1 MNTTKL
7 TLILASFALALA
19 FAVTASAATGAE
31 AQTGSNWCGGSIR
44 AHAAPTVT
52 APAADTPLPEQAGA
66 TTIKSIHNI

>member
-31 AQTGSNWCGGSIR
+31 AQTGSNWCGGQHTGSR
-44 AHAAPTVT
+44 GPH
-52 APAADTPLPEQAGA
+52 GYG
-66 TTIKSIHNI
+66 SGC